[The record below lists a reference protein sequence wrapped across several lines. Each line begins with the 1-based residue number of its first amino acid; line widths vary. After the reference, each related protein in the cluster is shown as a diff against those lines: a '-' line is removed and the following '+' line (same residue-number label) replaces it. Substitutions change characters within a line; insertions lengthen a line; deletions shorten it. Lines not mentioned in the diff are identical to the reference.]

1 MPEWV
6 AWLAGVLGPAIAA
19 VWLFFTK
26 VWFPEQAKIR
36 DHQRQMIA
44 EAEQARRRDEAREHE
59 HQREQAE
66 ARNAADQAEQLA
78 VWAQMTQLQAQA
90 LRQNEL
96 LLGYIVN
103 DFKSG
108 QDRIVEETR
117 KMIYSVRE
125 IQAKMSILISLI
137 TEDYEARRRE
147 RNDTRQTIEIPNPGS
162 N

>member
-6 AWLAGVLGPAIAA
+6 IWLAGLATPGVGAI
-19 VWLFFTK
+19 WLFVTK

-36 DHQRQMIA
+36 EHQRQMLA

-59 HQREQAE
+59 HVREQAE

-78 VWAQMTQLQAQA
+78 VWAQMTQLQSQT

-96 LLGYIVN
+96 LLEYIIN

-108 QDRIVEETR
+108 QDSIKEEIKSLMYESR
-117 KMIYSVRE
+117 GL
-125 IQAKMSILISLI
+125 QAKMTILISVI
-137 TEDYEARRRE
+137 TEMYDKRKAQKNEF
-147 RNDTRQTIEIPNPGS
+147 D
-162 N
+162 

>member
-6 AWLAGVLGPAIAA
+6 VWLAGVLGPAIAA
-19 VWLFFTK
+19 VWLFITR

-59 HQREQAE
+59 HVREQAE

-78 VWAQMTQLQAQA
+78 VWAQMTQLQSQT

-96 LLGYIVN
+96 LLEYIIN

-108 QDRIVEETR
+108 QDSIKEEIKSLMYESR
-117 KMIYSVRE
+117 GL
-125 IQAKMSILISLI
+125 QAKMTILISVI
-137 TEDYEARRRE
+137 TEMYDKRKAQQNEF
-147 RNDTRQTIEIPNPGS
+147 N
-162 N
+162 